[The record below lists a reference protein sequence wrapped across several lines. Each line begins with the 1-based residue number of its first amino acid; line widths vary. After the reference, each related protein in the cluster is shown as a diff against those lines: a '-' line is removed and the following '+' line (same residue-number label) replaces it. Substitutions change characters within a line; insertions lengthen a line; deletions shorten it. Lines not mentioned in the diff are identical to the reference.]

1 MFPRSGTEDNSLE
14 FIWGEG
20 LFSFCASEAVVALF
34 WGKQKREWRGF
45 PDGSVVKNPPANAGD
60 VGSIPDLGRSQRKEK
75 KKKKDKVKNK
85 IETALD
91 DESMQLSSKEET
103 FREQDGKNYQ

>member
-1 MFPRSGTEDNSLE
+1 MFPRSGMEDNSLE
-14 FIWGEG
+14 FIRGEG

-34 WGKQKREWRGF
+34 WRKQKREWRGF
-45 PDGSVVKNPPANAGD
+45 PDGSVVRNPPANAGD

-75 KKKKDKVKNK
+75 KKIDKVKNK

-91 DESMQLSSKEET
+91 DESMQLSSKEES
-103 FREQDGKNYQ
+103 FREQDGKKYQ